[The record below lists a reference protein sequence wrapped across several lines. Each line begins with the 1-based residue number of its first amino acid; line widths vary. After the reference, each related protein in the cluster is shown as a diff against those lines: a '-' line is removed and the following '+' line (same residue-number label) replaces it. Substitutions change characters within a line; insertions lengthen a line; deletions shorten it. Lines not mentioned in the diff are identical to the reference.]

1 MLTITKRRYKKQYVI
16 GGSGIF
22 DSIVGFFKKLLT
34 SNVAKKVATSAAAS
48 LAKSA
53 AKQTGK
59 HLADKFLEAKP
70 ASTAPA
76 SANVVTMPA
85 ITQSSRDNLAR
96 LMNEGEPRNINN
108 LMMHGS
114 SIAIQDL
121 VKKINGRGMKIVK

>member
-34 SNVAKKVATSAAAS
+34 SDVAKKVAT
-48 LAKSA
+48 SA

-76 SANVVTMPA
+76 SANVVTTPA

-96 LMNEGEPRNINN
+96 LMNEAEPRNINN